1 MVVGGIAA
9 VGAAAGP
16 EDKEALRLEAR
27 RQREA
32 ERLKKLGPGRLRN
45 IGADIAGVK
54 NQVEEKQRQEAA
66 EREAQRQEDE
76 EAEAIR
82 RYLLQVESEDALAKR
97 KELLTLRND
106 WRHQAAQREDARQQ
120 DAVVR
125 ARGIDPDACAPG
137 AAQKFDGEDVL
148 RLERQ
153 RAQALQSK
161 QWSQQLAD
169 ERRQRDADEQREL
182 AAYMAHVFEIER
194 LQQALHS
201 ANERER
207 AHVAAEIQRCNQRML
222 AAKRELEQR
231 RAQREQEQNAR
242 EIAHALESHL
252 VSENPLQAARPDVPM
267 DQRVRVDHWKGFS
280 SAETKRFLAQ
290 NEQLLADKAQR
301 AEQQR
306 AQLDDE
312 RRRHAELQRTLAR
325 EEHDCQQM
333 RAQTEVELRRDRERQ
348 ARDAAEREKRNAD
361 AARGKFEPGFF
372 QAFGRSYR

>member
-1 MVVGGIAA
+1 M
-9 VGAAAGP
+9 
-16 EDKEALRLEAR
+16 
-27 RQREA
+27 
-32 ERLKKLGPGRLRN
+32 
-45 IGADIAGVK
+45 K

-66 EREAQRQEDE
+66 EREAQRHEDDE
-76 EAEAIR
+76 TEAIR

-106 WRHQAAQREDARQQ
+106 WRYQAAQRDDARQQ
-120 DAVVR
+120 DARVR

-153 RAQALQSK
+153 RTQALQAK

-169 ERRQRDADEQREL
+169 ERRERDADEQRDL

-194 LQQALHS
+194 LQQTLHTAS
-201 ANERER
+201 ERER
-207 AHVAAEIQRCNQRML
+207 AHVAAEIQRCNQQLL
-222 AAKRELEQR
+222 AAKRAHEQR
-231 RAQREQEQNAR
+231 REEREQAQNAH
-242 EIAHALESHL
+242 EIAHSLQSNL

-280 SAETKRFLAQ
+280 GAETKRFLAQ
-290 NEQLLADKAQR
+290 NDQLLADKAQR

-312 RRRHAELQRTLAR
+312 RRCHAELQRVLAQ
-325 EEHDCQQM
+325 EEHETQQR
-333 RAQTEVELRRDRERQ
+333 RAQTERELRRDRERQ
-348 ARDAAEREKRNAD
+348 AREATEREKRNAD
-361 AARGKFEPGFF
+361 AAHGKFEPGFF